1 MWCDVTDAL
10 VHFDASPGDLTD
22 YAALLGF
29 DRNPSKGERM
39 SDYRDTE
46 ELSGWDVAYSAAYAE
61 EQEKRGLFG
70 LSAEEIP
77 PEMDKEIHKAVIEQ
91 VGERPDPGD

>member
-1 MWCDVTDAL
+1 MPGKLQRESGAQHPASGRGFEGGVHGAVT
-10 VHFDASPGDLTD
+10 
-22 YAALLGF
+22 
-29 DRNPSKGERM
+29 
-39 SDYRDTE
+39 

-70 LSAEEIP
+70 LSAEETP
-77 PEMDKEIHKAVIEQ
+77 PEMDKETHKAVIEQ

>member
-1 MWCDVTDAL
+1 M
-10 VHFDASPGDLTD
+10 DLTD

-29 DRNPSKGERM
+29 DRNPSKGEHM
-39 SDYRDTE
+39 SDYREDE
-46 ELSGWDVAYSAAYAE
+46 ELSGWDVAYSEAYAE
-61 EQEKRGLFG
+61 EQEKRGLSD

-91 VGERPDPGD
+91 VGERPDPDD

>member
-1 MWCDVTDAL
+1 MMGASL
-10 VHFDASPGDLTD
+10 VDLTD

-29 DRNPSKGERM
+29 GRNPPKGEQM

-61 EQEKRGLFG
+61 EQEKEGY
-70 LSAEEIP
+70 SAFRL
-77 PEMDKEIHKAVIEQ
+77 KRY
-91 VGERPDPGD
+91 RPKWTRKFIRL